1 MNSDFNANL
10 VEKVF
15 LNPAIEHGIRAY
27 MEYKERGE
35 FERIHTFEMHVI
47 KALTIIYGEKAIL
60 LPYKIDNEKA
70 FKCNL
75 LMYNLKEVDMQ
86 RFIKYM
92 NAYDEFIHNVKS
104 GMKATGIITE
114 IEHILMEMMELRSA
128 KHPFTEEDFK
138 EFDTIFNP
146 LNGDLKN
153 IKRVLV
159 SDSGLLIKSWQDSK
173 EKITDTQIRLMAI
186 NPNLL
191 APSEYAK
198 YGYDIHEVA
207 VHTED
212 EINYINNEILRAE
225 YASKQKPLV
234 ARKKKVNP
242 LTSGNIIVDCL
253 LGVSILTTCILVVL
267 LIITHLGGT
276 V

>member
-1 MNSDFNANL
+1 MNDGFNANL

-15 LNPAIEHGIRAY
+15 LNPAIENGIRAY
-27 MEYKERGE
+27 MEYQERGE

-75 LMYNLKEVDMQ
+75 LIYDLKEGDMQ
-86 RFIKYM
+86 SFLKYM
-92 NAYDEFIHNVKS
+92 NAYDQFIRNVQS

-114 IEHILMEMMELRSA
+114 IEHILMKMMELRSN

-146 LNGDLKN
+146 LNGDLRN

-159 SDSGLLIKSWQDSK
+159 SDAGLLIKSWQDSK
-173 EKITDTQIRLMAI
+173 EKLTNTQIRLMAI

-191 APSEYAK
+191 NPSDYAK
-198 YGYDIHEVA
+198 FGYDIKEVA
-207 VHTED
+207 LHTEE
-212 EINYINNEILRAE
+212 EIELINNEILRAE
-225 YASKQKPLV
+225 YTSRQKPLV
-234 ARKKKVNP
+234 AKRKKSNL
-242 LTSGNIIVDCL
+242 LTSGNIVVDCL
-253 LGVSILTTCILVVL
+253 FGLSVLTTCILVVL

-276 V
+276 L

>member
-1 MNSDFNANL
+1 MNEDFNANL
-10 VEKVF
+10 VEKYF
-15 LNPAIEHGIRAY
+15 INPAIENGIRAY
-27 MEYKERGE
+27 MEYKEHGE

-75 LMYNLKEVDMQ
+75 LLYDLKEVDMQ

-92 NAYDEFIHNVKS
+92 NAYDEFMRNVQS

-114 IEHILMEMMELRSA
+114 IEYILMKMMDLRSL

-153 IKRVLV
+153 IKQVLV

-173 EKITDTQIRLMAI
+173 EKLTNTQIRLMAI

-191 APSEYAK
+191 NPSDYSK
-198 YGYDIHEVA
+198 YGYDIKEVA
-207 VHTED
+207 LHTEE
-212 EINYINNEILRAE
+212 EINRINNEILRAE
-225 YASKQKPLV
+225 YASTQKPLV
-234 ARKKKVNP
+234 PKRKKVNA
-242 LTSGNIIVDCL
+242 LTSGNIVVDCL
-253 LGVSILTTCILVVL
+253 LGLSILATIVLTVL
-267 LIITHLGGT
+267 LFITHLGGT
-276 V
+276 L